1 MCRRRVFITHAKEKG
16 GGKGCSGRQKSLLG
30 DLGFRLM
37 SFTSTAPGFI
47 QHFWISF
54 SLDIYPSEER
64 SEDRVGRG
72 STFHIHNM
80 TLACKFGMVEV
91 DIGLEDNIKKK

>member
-1 MCRRRVFITHAKEKG
+1 MPKKRE
-16 GGKGCSGRQKSLLG
+16 GKKVVVGRQRSLLG

-37 SFTSTAPGFI
+37 SFTSTAPDFI

-72 STFHIHNM
+72 STFYIRNM
-80 TLACKFGMVEV
+80 TWHVN
-91 DIGLEDNIKKK
+91 LEW